1 MAEASGVVAG
11 LACGNCTLLSN
22 NPRGK
27 AIGEREKVGLGN
39 SFI

>member
-1 MAEASGVVAG
+1 MAETTGAATGPAS
-11 LACGNCTLLSN
+11 GNCTLLSN